1 MRQSEK
7 SFSVIVVDNGSTDGS
22 RELIR
27 EKYPWA
33 ELLCLEENTGFCGA
47 VNRGIQAAE
56 EPYVIL
62 LNNDTEAEPDF
73 IRELLEGIGRHRR
86 AFACGAKMLQAHSP
100 ELLDDAGDFYSALGW
115 AAARG
120 KGKPEAEYSREE
132 KIFSACAGAAIYRR
146 KVLLGLGLFDEEH
159 FAYLEDLDICY
170 RARLHGYENWYLPK
184 ARVRHVGSGTSGS
197 RYNLFKVR
205 YSSRNNIYL
214 IWKNMPLFQILL
226 NLPFLLA
233 GFGAK
238 FFFSREKDSERSIWP
253 ASEMVFSC
261 VGNPKKRRNL
271 PGNGFRYTAGFSW
284 NCGRICAA
292 RFAAD
297 GPLKICLKKSSANKR
312 LPNGNTYC
320 IVKNG
325 KDLGDERDKG

>member
-1 MRQSEK
+1 MKKAAVIIPNYNGAGYLGPCLDSLMRQSEK
-7 SFSVIVVDNGSTDGS
+7 SFSVIVVENGSTDGS

-47 VNRGIQAAE
+47 VNRGIQVAE

-170 RARLHGYENWYLPK
+170 RARLYGYENWYLPK

-238 FFFSREKDSERSIWP
+238 FLFFAGKGFGKEYLAGIR
-253 ASEMVFSC
+253 
-261 VGNPKKRRNL
+261 
-271 PGNGFRYTAGFSW
+271 NGFQLCRKSE
-284 NCGRICAA
+284 
-292 RFAAD
+292 
-297 GPLKICLKKSSANKR
+297 KKTKFTWKR
-312 LPNGNTYC
+312 LLVYSR
-320 IVKNG
+320 IQLELWKN
-325 KDLGDERDKG
+325 LCCTLRR